1 MSVWTNIEGT
11 VSIYKKDKVSVKEVI
26 YSELTDEAVVNI
38 ETEDFPDYYRHTI
51 NCMVGLDGYGFIRN
65 YEKFLMKLKP
75 MKCGGLDLSVTL
87 RFL

>member
-11 VSIYKKDKVSVKEVI
+11 VSIYKKDKVSVKDVI
-26 YSELTDEAVVNI
+26 HNELTDDAIVNI

-51 NCMVGLDGYGFIRN
+51 NCAVSLDGYEFIRN
-65 YEKFLMKLKP
+65 YENFLKALKP